1 MVTRRTVV
9 FSITM
14 WQRRMV
20 FENRRRVGGGE
31 YSLPPIEN
39 FIQVTNDI
47 YHKKVTV

>member
-9 FSITM
+9 YIIT
-14 WQRRMV
+14 V
-20 FENRRRVGGGE
+20 FENRRRVEGGE
-31 YSLPPIEN
+31 YSPPPIDN